1 METYFLRAGRR
12 TARFGAGLRF
22 GTGARF
28 AAGLRLGAGFFFGA
42 GLRFAADFDFTDFG
56 LAATWHFAFAFALR
70 LVFVVAGRSSRL
82 AAAARRVA
90 RTFSSSAI
98 AEPSSAGLRT
108 VRSPASSSARNL
120 SAAVPLPPDTTAPA

>member
-22 GTGARF
+22 GTDARF
-28 AAGLRLGAGFFFGA
+28 AAVRRFGAGFPFGA

-56 LAATWHFAFAFALR
+56 LAATLPFAFAFALR
-70 LVFVVAGRSSRL
+70 LVFIVAGRSSIF

-90 RTFSSSAI
+90 RTFSNSAI

-108 VRSPASSSARNL
+108 VRTPA
-120 SAAVPLPPDTTAPA
+120 